1 MKDEPVEYKDSEG
14 ETLLGVSR
22 NPSAEVARDVSA
34 DVTDRLHELTEHAG
48 VLSRKNTHLANALR
62 AARQEL
68 AALHEDIK
76 ALQLPPLAHA
86 TVLAVDVTARTA
98 DVSIAGRRHRVGVGP
113 SVVASSLHPGDDV
126 VLNEHLVITAT
137 CPSPRFGEVV
147 TVKET
152 YDDGTVLVL
161 ARHDEE
167 QVLTLSAVLTDRRP
181 RVGDAL
187 VADLL
192 AAGKAPRER
201 ERTVV
206 LVTHRLTPLWQA
218 DRVILL
224 SEEDGRVRVAAAGKH
239 EELANLIPDY
249 RWSLRQEL

>member
-1 MKDEPVEYKDSEG
+1 MSGGERRRLLFARALASPADYLLLDEP
-14 ETLLGVSR
+14 
-22 NPSAEVARDVSA
+22 A
-34 DVTDRLHELTEHAG
+34 
-48 VLSRKNTHLANALR
+48 
-62 AARQEL
+62 
-68 AALHEDIK
+68 
-76 ALQLPPLAHA
+76 
-86 TVLAVDVTARTA
+86 
-98 DVSIAGRRHRVGVGP
+98 
-113 SVVASSLHPGDDV
+113 
-126 VLNEHLVITAT
+126 EHLDSDTA
-137 CPSPRFGEVV
+137 
-147 TVKET
+147 
-152 YDDGTVLVL
+152 
-161 ARHDEE
+161 
-167 QVLTLSAVLTDRRP
+167 
-181 RVGDAL
+181 DAL